1 MHVENLLLTVWREK
15 VVVYKFAR
23 KGRGMGSSGEVER
36 KIQPQDL
43 VAGPKKCG
51 SVRPIMLT
59 DSTRSIATVDKQEES
74 NFVDCVDC
82 AGKQVQALVV
92 QWHRNC

>member
-1 MHVENLLLTVWREK
+1 MHVENLLLTVLREM

-51 SVRPIMLT
+51 SVGPIMLT
-59 DSTRSIATVDKQEES
+59 DSTRSIATVDKQEEL
-74 NFVDCVDC
+74 NFVDYVDC
-82 AGKQVQALVV
+82 TGRRVPASGDQR
-92 QWHRNC
+92 HRNC